1 MDYKRFKPLVDKL
14 FWITFI
20 IVILLLVGVTVPV
33 FLYPAPLAIIIT
45 LLVDLIVVY
54 LLVSPLFGYVE
65 LREGSLY
72 IKYGFFLKKEIP
84 YSKIRGIEKTN
95 KLYADSI
102 LSLKNAFEHINIKY
116 NTFDVTSVSVARN
129 DEFIKELTERLSAE

>member
-20 IVILLLVGVTVPV
+20 IAILLLVGVTVPV

-54 LLVSPLFGYVE
+54 LLVSPLFGFVE
-65 LREGSLY
+65 LRESSLY
-72 IKYGFFLKKEIP
+72 IKYGFFLTREIP
-84 YSKIRGIEKTN
+84 YSKIRGINKEK
-95 KLYADSI
+95 KLYADSM
-102 LSLKNAFEHINIKY
+102 LSLKNSVEHINIKY
-116 NTFDVTSVSVARN
+116 NTFDVTSVSVAGN
-129 DEFIKELTERLSAE
+129 DELIKALTERMSAE

>member
-1 MDYKRFKPLVDKL
+1 MKKYKPLVDKL

-33 FLYPAPLAIIIT
+33 FLYPAPLAIVIT

-65 LREGSLY
+65 LRESSLY
-72 IKYGFFLKKEIP
+72 IKYGFFLKREIP
-84 YSKIRGIEKTN
+84 YSKIRGVNKEK
-95 KLYADSI
+95 KLYADSL
-102 LSLKNAFEHINIKY
+102 LSLKNAVEHINIKY
-116 NTFDVTSVSVARN
+116 NTFDVTSISVTRN
-129 DEFIKELTERLSAE
+129 DEFIKELTERVSAE